1 MIMNNTCGAFLL
13 GPLHYGFNAKL
24 QIRKFMPL
32 TNAGFFNYWFAEYM
46 TFVFNKVSV
55 PILQRASLTI
65 CCLLVL
71 PKQPVI

>member
-1 MIMNNTCGAFLL
+1 
-13 GPLHYGFNAKL
+13 
-24 QIRKFMPL
+24 MPL
-32 TNAGFFNYWFAEYM
+32 TNARLFNHWFAEYM

-55 PILQRASLTI
+55 PILQGASLTI